1 MRFSDKYGY
10 TSPREVLRRECLDSD
25 ILNSLCNCFDSLEK
39 DLNNADLSS
48 LPSHGRSYIQ
58 LEEALWCN
66 YLNLFRKDYSL
77 YYDRHGYLATVYL
90 LDSTH
95 KWYEKLNFIE
105 YSLKL
110 LESNKHRN
118 HKLPAIKDQFVS
130 NINRQFQRLD
140 YAYRVVNDC
149 IVDLTNEEQITSI
162 EKAIDTSSTIK
173 THISSALHHLAHKP
187 TPDYRN
193 SIKESISAVEVICRE
208 ITGELTLGKALNRL
222 EKKGVIIPNMLKV
235 SFEKLYDY
243 TNDKATGIR
252 HALMDDTSNATY
264 DEALFML
271 VSCSAFVN
279 YLHAKI

>member
-1 MRFSDKYGY
+1 M
-10 TSPREVLRRECLDSD
+10 
-25 ILNSLCNCFDSLEK
+25 CNCFDSLEK

-48 LPSHGRSYIQ
+48 FPSQGRSYIQ

-66 YLNLFRKDYSL
+66 FLNQFRKDYSL
-77 YYDRHGYLATVYL
+77 YYDRHGNLAKAYL

-110 LESNKHRN
+110 MEANKDRN
-118 HKLPAIKDQFVS
+118 HKFPAIKEQLVS

-140 YAYRVVNDC
+140 YAYRVINDC
-149 IVDLTNEEQITSI
+149 IVDLTNEEGIKSI
-162 EKAIDTSSTIK
+162 EKALDSSSVIK
-173 THISSALHHLAHKP
+173 THISAALHHLAHRP

-208 ITGELTLGKALNRL
+208 ITGESTLGKALNNL
-222 EKKGVIIPNMLKV
+222 EKKGVVIPIMLKA
-235 SFEKLYDY
+235 SFEKLYNY
-243 TNDKATGIR
+243 TNDKTTGIR
-252 HALMDDTSNATY
+252 HALMEDTCITTY

-271 VSCSAFVN
+271 VSCSAFIN
-279 YLHAKI
+279 YIQAKRYPSYDL